1 MSVGTTIRLNR
12 IFSDDNRS
20 FIVAMDHGAIIGP
33 QGNIAHPREIIELIG
48 EGKPDAILTTKGMLK
63 AACSALQ
70 PEIAVILRITG
81 GFTMLSNPAD
91 FRDLVISSVDQAIKY
106 GADGVAVT
114 VKYGHQDEGE
124 FISNASFIADEC
136 SDWGIPLMI
145 EVWPAGPNVS
155 KPAEPKAVKLG
166 ARAAAE
172 IGADIIKTYYTGDK
186 DSFLEVTDG
195 CPVPVVILGG
205 AKKDSNEDLFA
216 MIRDSLD
223 AGGAGV
229 AMGRNVWGYKSP
241 LLMTKA
247 IRGLIHEGLSVEE
260 AMLILRENK

>member
-1 MSVGTTIRLNR
+1 MGVGTTIRLNR

-33 QGNIAHPREIIELIG
+33 QGNLAHPQEIIELIG
-48 EGKPDAILTTKGMLK
+48 EGNPDAILTTKGMLK
-63 AACSALQ
+63 AACSVLR

-81 GFTMLSNPAD
+81 GFTILTDPAD

-114 VKYGHQDEGE
+114 IKYGHQSEGE
-124 FISNASFIADEC
+124 FIRNASFIADEC
-136 SDWGIPLMI
+136 SDWEIPLMI
-145 EVWPAGPNVS
+145 EVLPTGSNVS
-155 KPAEPKAVKLG
+155 KPTEPKAVKLG

-186 DSFLEVTDG
+186 DSFMEVTDG

-205 AKKDSNEDLFA
+205 EKKNSSEGLFK
-216 MIRDSLD
+216 MIKDSLD
-223 AGGAGV
+223 AGGSGV
-229 AMGRNVWGYKSP
+229 AMGRNVWGWESP
-241 LLMTKA
+241 LSMTKA
-247 IRGLIHEGLSVEE
+247 IRGLIHEGLSVSD
-260 AMLILRENK
+260 ALLILAENE